1 MKIDYTLPAL
11 QPGTFTDLTPAA
23 LESGPSFHDQLMGV
37 PVQVPVGWE
46 QQLRLDVRPFTA
58 TYLAPPR
65 RPNNVELNDPQAQ
78 RVRWRGMLWRHSQVL
93 QNPAQS
99 GAGQGGQAIQTML
112 DMLLQMQ
119 HMEDSITSQ
128 SVAIS
133 RG

>member
-1 MKIDYTLPAL
+1 MKIDYILPAL
-11 QPGTFTDLTPAA
+11 QPGGLPDLNAA
-23 LESGPSFHDQLMGV
+23 QESAPTFHDQLMGV
-37 PVQVPVGWE
+37 PVQIPVGWE

-58 TYLAPPR
+58 TYLEPPR

-78 RVRWRGMLWRHSQVL
+78 RVRWRSMLWRHSQVL
-93 QNPAQS
+93 QAVHPAGS
-99 GAGQGGQAIQTML
+99 GGQSIQTML

-119 HMEDSITSQ
+119 QMEDSITSQ